1 MGSSQTRGQTRVS
14 CVGRWILY
22 HWTTREGLLLGP
34 WVLAVLMAWI
44 LQPIHLCPRSCR
56 HTASSWRSYWRMR
69 RLKLMAFASLRTSRA
84 SPCSRLPDFG
94 LPISERWWT
103 CSRWGLRTLSCRSLS
118 WVGRLRGRA
127 RVSGL
132 MMLDNHNPNHK
143 HFMVIHS
150 LPCIHIHQFIYSL
163 KTFSPCFILQTWKPR
178 LRDLSDFSRS
188 HSYQGAE
195 VGLEL
200 HLLTWNP
207 ILCPLLSC
215 CLPLLVNL
223 SWERDSTNAPRQL
236 TPIYSCI
243 WSPFL
248 EWKQWQN
255 LFSWAPKSL

>member
-1 MGSSQTRGQTRVS
+1 MYSHSSV
-14 CVGRWILY
+14 
-22 HWTTREGLLLGP
+22 
-34 WVLAVLMAWI
+34 
-44 LQPIHLCPRSCR
+44 
-56 HTASSWRSYWRMR
+56 
-69 RLKLMAFASLRTSRA
+69 
-84 SPCSRLPDFG
+84 
-94 LPISERWWT
+94 
-103 CSRWGLRTLSCRSLS
+103 
-118 WVGRLRGRA
+118 
-127 RVSGL
+127 
-132 MMLDNHNPNHK
+132 
-143 HFMVIHS
+143 HS
-150 LPCIHIHQFIYSL
+150 LFKNILSL
-163 KTFSPCFILQTWKPR
+163 LRCFILQTWKPR

-215 CLPLLVNL
+215 CLPLHVNL

-255 LFSWAPKSL
+255 LFSWAPKSLQMVTAAMKLKEACSLEEKLWPTSHIKKQRHYFAYKGPYSQSYGFFSSHVLMWKP